1 MVYNMK
7 YRKMGSLD
15 WEVSALGFGAMRLPI
30 NPQMKIDEEEAIK
43 MIRYAIDNGINYVD
57 TAYPYHNGE
66 SEVIVGKALR
76 DGYREKVHLTTKSPL
91 WMIKKAE
98 DFDTYLN
105 EQIKR
110 LQTKPDIYLFH
121 GLNRNRLEKIK
132 NFNLIEKIEEA
143 KSNGLVKYIGFSFHD
158 NFEVFKEILDYYN
171 WDCCQMQYNYLD
183 IEFQAGTKGVQYAG
197 NKGVALIIME
207 PIRGGKLAIPDRVL
221 SRKPE
226 IKEVLDRSKTKRKMP
241 DWALQFVWNHPEVSV
256 VLSGMSTMQQVI
268 ENVESAGTSGVNS
281 LTKEELQTISEL
293 REAYNKYTIVP
304 CTSCRYCLP
313 CPNGVAIPGV
323 IRLINDLYYWGG
335 RGRPRLAFFYNRMVK
350 TEEDLEKRKA
360 AGEEVEGAATLCNQ
374 CGECLEKCPQQ
385 IDIPSCMENANAL
398 FEEEKSISEV
408 FE

>member
-1 MVYNMK
+1 
-7 YRKMGSLD
+7 MGSLD

-43 MIRYAIDNGINYVD
+43 MIRYAIDNGVNYVD

-132 NFNLIEKIEEA
+132 NFILIEKIEEA

-197 NKGVALIIME
+197 SKGVALIIME

-226 IKEVLDRSKTKRKMP
+226 IKEVLDKSKKKRNMP

-268 ENVESAGTSGVNS
+268 ENVESASISGINS

-323 IRLINDLYYWGG
+323 IRLVNDLYYWGG

-350 TEEDLEKRKA
+350 TEEELEKRKD
-360 AGEEVEGAATLCNQ
+360 AGEEVEGASTLCTQ

-385 IDIPSCMENANAL
+385 IDIPCCMENANAL
-398 FEEEKSISEV
+398 FEEGKSISEV

>member
-1 MVYNMK
+1 MK
-7 YRKMGSLD
+7 YRKMGSLGWD
-15 WEVSALGFGAMRLPI
+15 VSALGFGAMRLPM
-30 NPQMKIDEEEAIK
+30 NQQMKVDEEEAIK
-43 MIRYAIDNGINYVD
+43 MIRYAIDNGVNYVD
-57 TAYPYHNGE
+57 TAYPYHLGE
-66 SEVIVGKALR
+66 SEVIVGKALK

-98 DFDTYLN
+98 DFESYLN

-121 GLNRNRLEKIK
+121 GLNRSRLEKIK
-132 NFNLIEKIEEA
+132 NLNLIEKIEEA
-143 KSNGLVKYIGFSFHD
+143 KRNSLLKYIGFSFHD
-158 NFEVFKEILDYYN
+158 DLKVFKEIIDYYK

-197 NKGVALIIME
+197 SKGIALIIME

-226 IKEVLDRSKTKRKMP
+226 IKAVLDKSPIKRSMP

-256 VLSGMSTMQQVI
+256 VLSGMSTMQHVV
-268 ENVESAGTSGVNS
+268 ENVKSANNSGIGS
-281 LTKEELQTISEL
+281 LTKDELHTISEL
-293 REAYNKYTIVP
+293 RKAYNKYTIVP

-313 CPNGVAIPGV
+313 CPNGVSIPN
-323 IRLINDLYYWGG
+323 ILRLINDLYYWGD
-335 RGRPRLAFFYNRMVK
+335 RSKPRLNFVFNQMAK
-350 TEEDLEKRKA
+350 TEEDLEKRKVEN
-360 AGEEVEGAATLCNQ
+360 EEVEGSATLCIQ

-398 FEEEKSISEV
+398 FVEGKKISEV